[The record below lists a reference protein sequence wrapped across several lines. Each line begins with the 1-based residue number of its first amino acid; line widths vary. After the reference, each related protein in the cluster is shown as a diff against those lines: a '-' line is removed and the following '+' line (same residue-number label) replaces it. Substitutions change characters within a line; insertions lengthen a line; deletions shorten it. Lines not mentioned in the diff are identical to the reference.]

1 MKSLSKKNVKKNTK
15 KRLGKSKK
23 HNKSKKTHKKS
34 RKQQKGG
41 FVINEYDG
49 IQNIPATATKDIQNA
64 KSYEE
69 YRETCNNEN
78 QDKLKE
84 LRKSTLDTTIA
95 RLHKLIKKE
104 HEYMTQPIKNKDH
117 KYLHLIKGDYINK
130 NVNFKYFPGNLNTI
144 MELDNQFKRGDRE
157 NYKIILSNI
166 YCINK
171 VFDGTEFQ
179 EDETNTYF
187 KIKITKDYK
196 LYRKEHDDL
205 VTELFGDIL
214 ADDSNNLNT
223 KSKFVQEKVTEEFKE
238 EDEEPKKS
246 SILPSLP
253 KLSNSSLK
261 LPKIFSS

>member
-41 FVINEYDG
+41 FVINEYEG

-69 YRETCNNEN
+69 YRETCNYDN
-78 QDKLKE
+78 QDKNQVKLKE

-104 HEYMTQPIKNKDH
+104 HEYMTQPIKKSDH
-117 KYLHLIKGDYINK
+117 KYLHLVKGDYIDK
-130 NVNFKYFPGNLNTI
+130 NVNFKYFPGNLKTI
-144 MELDNQFKRGDRE
+144 VELDNQFKRGDWE

-171 VFDGTEFQ
+171 VFDGTEFDK
-179 EDETNTYF
+179 DETNTYF
-187 KIKITKDYK
+187 YIKITKDYK

-238 EDEEPKKS
+238 EDKEPKKS
-246 SILPSLP
+246 SFLPSI
-253 KLSNSSLK
+253 N
-261 LPKIFSS
+261 IFSR

>member
-41 FVINEYDG
+41 FVINVYEG
-49 IQNIPATATKDIQNA
+49 INNIPKTATKDVEDSKN
-64 KSYEE
+64 YLE
-69 YRETCNNEN
+69 YRQKC
-78 QDKLKE
+78 DKKNIKE
-84 LRKSTLDTTIA
+84 LRDNTLETTIK
-95 RLHKLIKKE
+95 RLHDLIMKE
-104 HEYMTQPIKNKDH
+104 HEYMTQPIKNSDH
-117 KYLHLIKGDYINK
+117 KYLHVIKGDYINK

-144 MELDNQFKRGDRE
+144 MELDNQFKRGDWE

-171 VFDGTEFQ
+171 VFDGTEFKD
-179 EDETNTYF
+179 DETNTYF
-187 KIKITKDYK
+187 YIKITKDYK

-205 VTELFGDIL
+205 VTDLFGDIL

-223 KSKFVQEKVTEEFKE
+223 KSKFVQEKVTK
-238 EDEEPKKS
+238 EDEEPKKKS
-246 SILPSLP
+246 SIMPSFLPD
-253 KLSNSSLK
+253 
-261 LPKIFSS
+261 IFSK